1 MPYFIALVNSHV
13 NAIKKVLLVQLVAGY
28 SNFWQAL
35 QKIPIQEIPKIT
47 NDRNY
52 WKKQQKQPA
61 G

>member
-1 MPYFIALVNSHV
+1 MPYFIVLVNSHV